1 MSRIAGLLLAAGS
14 GRRFGLPKALAD
26 TGNGPW
32 VLRALAALNRCD
44 PLLVVVGARGDEVAG
59 LLPPAVTVV
68 PNPDHRTGMASSLRA
83 GLRAVPSEVAA
94 VLITLVDLPDV
105 DGAVAD
111 RVLAAGGN
119 DPSAVLARATFDGR
133 PGHPVLIG
141 REHFAA
147 VLAALAAAGPDA
159 GAGGHLSAGN
169 ATAVECGDLATG
181 RDIDA
186 PTGSAPD
193 TE

>member
-26 TGNGPW
+26 TGDGPW
-32 VLRALAALNRCD
+32 VLRALAALDRCD
-44 PLLVVVGARGDEVAG
+44 PLLVVVGARGDEVAD
-59 LLPPAVTVV
+59 LLPPTVSVV
-68 PNPDHRTGMASSLRA
+68 PNPDHHTGMASSLRA
-83 GLRAVPSEVAA
+83 GLRELPPEVDA

-105 DGAVAD
+105 DAAVAD
-111 RVLAAGGN
+111 RVLAAAGD
-119 DPSAVLARATFDGR
+119 DPSVALARATFDGR

-141 REHFAA
+141 RDHLAA
-147 VLAALAAAGPDA
+147 VLASLAAAGPDA
-159 GAGGHLSAGN
+159 GAGRYLSAGN

-186 PTGSAPD
+186 PTGSAPG